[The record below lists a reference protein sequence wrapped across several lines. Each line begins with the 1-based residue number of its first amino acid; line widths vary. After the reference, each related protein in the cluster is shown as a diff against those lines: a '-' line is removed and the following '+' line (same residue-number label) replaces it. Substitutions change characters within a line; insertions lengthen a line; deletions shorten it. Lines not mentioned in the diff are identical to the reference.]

1 MIPVVL
7 SETVSVSDFPTK
19 STRQLHSLQL
29 LRNPPLYSRI
39 YQIFLEIRNLEVNWG
54 SCVKHVVEA
63 SLLVPEDIV
72 ESAVYGDVFDIDEC
86 AVLFPGWVQVE
97 DLLSFGF

>member
-1 MIPVVL
+1 M
-7 SETVSVSDFPTK
+7 
-19 STRQLHSLQL
+19 
-29 LRNPPLYSRI
+29 
-39 YQIFLEIRNLEVNWG
+39 
-54 SCVKHVVEA
+54 KHVVEA